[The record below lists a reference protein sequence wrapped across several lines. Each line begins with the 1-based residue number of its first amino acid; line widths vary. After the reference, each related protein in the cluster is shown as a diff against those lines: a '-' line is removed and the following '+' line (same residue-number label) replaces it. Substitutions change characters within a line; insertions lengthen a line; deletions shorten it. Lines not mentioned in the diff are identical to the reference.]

1 MIFWSLS
8 NFVSINQ
15 VASSDGF
22 GLCLILGMIICTNS
36 IKFEIYLLFKIF
48 VYQEFKIQPFIL
60 FFPVYWH
67 KLNNQEH
74 KKTHNSRKWTRTLT
88 LLPLHSFILSR
99 PEDVNRYISEEMIG
113 FDRRGAKIYRGTMFP
128 YGYLPVCIAY
138 KMAFV
143 KKINQSRIARTLI

>member
-22 GLCLILGMIICTNS
+22 GLCLISCMIICTNS
-36 IKFEIYLLFKIF
+36 IKFEIYLLLKIF
-48 VYQEFKIQPFIL
+48 VYQEFKIQHFIL

-67 KLNNQEH
+67 KQNQEH
-74 KKTHNSRKWTRTLT
+74 KKTHNSRKWTRNLN

-99 PEDVNRYISEEMIG
+99 PKDVNRYISEEVIG
-113 FDRRGAKIYRGTMFP
+113 FDRRGGQNLQRHYVSVWI
-128 YGYLPVCIAY
+128 L
-138 KMAFV
+138 
-143 KKINQSRIARTLI
+143 ARVHCLQNG